1 MKKMLFVMN
10 PYAGQRR
17 ANRYLADILSIFN
30 RAGYR
35 VEAYMTGARGEAT
48 DIVRQYAPEMD
59 LVACCGGDG
68 TFNETVNGL
77 LHSGA
82 DIPVGYIPAGSTN
95 DFAASL
101 GLPTNILQAAETVVT
116 GEPSTLDVGKFGD
129 RYFSYVASF
138 GAFTRTSYATPQS
151 VKNALGHAA
160 YILGGISELSQLRTE
175 HVKLQLDD
183 EMVEDDFLFGAVS
196 NSTSVGGVL
205 SLDPKQVDLRD
216 GKFEVLLLRS
226 PRELGELSECIRAVQ
241 TAEYNC
247 KMLTFTPAS
256 RITIWADAGMPWT
269 LDGEMEPGPRG
280 SDHRKYPL
288 RTESDVQAML
298 NTTLCYITRGDQVLM
313 LHRVKKENDLNH
325 DKWIGV
331 GGKFLEGESP
341 DDCLLRETKEETGL
355 TLTRWQCRG
364 VVTFLSD
371 QWEGEYM
378 YLFTADGFT
387 GSEIECNE
395 GDLQWVSR
403 AFLNRLP
410 KWEGDAIF
418 LDLLWKNAPFFLL
431 TLRYEGEKLVEAVL
445 NGERIR
451 G

>member
-35 VEAYMTGARGEAT
+35 VESYMTGARGEAT

-77 LHSGA
+77 LHSEVN
-82 DIPVGYIPAGSTN
+82 IPVGYIPAGSTN

-101 GLPTNILQAAETVVT
+101 GLPTNILQAAGTVVT
-116 GEPSTLDVGKFGD
+116 GEPSALDVGKFGD

-138 GAFTRTSYATPQS
+138 GAFTRTSYATPQN

-183 EMVEDDFLFGAVS
+183 EIVEDDFLFGAVS

-269 LDGEMEPGPRG
+269 LDGEMEPG
-280 SDHRKYPL
+280 HEEV
-288 RTESDVQAML
+288 T
-298 NTTLCYITRGDQVLM
+298 I
-313 LHRVKKENDLNH
+313 ENIH
-325 DKWIGV
+325 
-331 GGKFLEGESP
+331 
-341 DDCLLRETKEETGL
+341 CGL
-355 TLTRWQCRG
+355 KVMCKP
-364 VVTFLSD
+364 
-371 QWEGEYM
+371 
-378 YLFTADGFT
+378 
-387 GSEIECNE
+387 C
-395 GDLQWVSR
+395 
-403 AFLNRLP
+403 
-410 KWEGDAIF
+410 
-418 LDLLWKNAPFFLL
+418 
-431 TLRYEGEKLVEAVL
+431 
-445 NGERIR
+445 
-451 G
+451 

>member
-17 ANRYLADILSIFN
+17 ANRYLVDILSIFN

-48 DIVRQYAPEMD
+48 DIVRQYAPEMN

-269 LDGEMEPGPRG
+269 LDGEMEPG
-280 SDHRKYPL
+280 HEEV
-288 RTESDVQAML
+288 T
-298 NTTLCYITRGDQVLM
+298 I
-313 LHRVKKENDLNH
+313 ENIH
-325 DKWIGV
+325 
-331 GGKFLEGESP
+331 
-341 DDCLLRETKEETGL
+341 CGL
-355 TLTRWQCRG
+355 KVMCKP
-364 VVTFLSD
+364 
-371 QWEGEYM
+371 
-378 YLFTADGFT
+378 
-387 GSEIECNE
+387 C
-395 GDLQWVSR
+395 
-403 AFLNRLP
+403 
-410 KWEGDAIF
+410 
-418 LDLLWKNAPFFLL
+418 
-431 TLRYEGEKLVEAVL
+431 
-445 NGERIR
+445 
-451 G
+451 